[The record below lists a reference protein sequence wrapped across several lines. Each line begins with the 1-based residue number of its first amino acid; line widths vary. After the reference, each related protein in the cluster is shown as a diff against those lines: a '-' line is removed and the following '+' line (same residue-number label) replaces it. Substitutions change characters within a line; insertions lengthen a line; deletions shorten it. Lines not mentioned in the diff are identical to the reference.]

1 MNTPSTSSFR
11 PLVLLGAGGHA
22 KVLASL
28 IQALGRPV
36 AGVCDPALALQGAPV
51 WRGLP
56 VLGDDNALDPFD
68 PSQVELV
75 NGLGQL
81 VGGAARERLFASM
94 SARGFHF
101 PALVHPAAWVDPTAH
116 LATGVQVMAGV
127 VVQADVRIG
136 DNSILN
142 TGARIDHDCVV
153 GEHVHVAPGVT
164 LCGAVHVG
172 ARAFLGAGSTV
183 VQGIR
188 LGDGSVAGAGTTVR
202 HDLEA
207 GQRWLGGPSR
217 SEA

>member
-1 MNTPSTSSFR
+1 MNTPSTSFR

-22 KVLASL
+22 KVLVSL

-36 AGVCDPALALQGAPV
+36 AGVCDPSLARQGATV

-56 VLGDDNALDPFD
+56 VLGGDEALDRFD
-68 PSQVELV
+68 PSEVELV

-81 VGGAARERLFASM
+81 VGGVARERLFASM
-94 SARGFHF
+94 AARGFHF
-101 PALVHPAAWVDPTAH
+101 PALVHPAAWVDPTSR
-116 LATGVQVMAGV
+116 LAEGVQVMAGT

-153 GEHVHVAPGVT
+153 GDHVHVAPGAT
-164 LCGAVHVG
+164 LCGTVHVG

-183 VQGIR
+183 VQGLR
-188 LGDGSVAGAGTTVR
+188 LGEGSVVGAGSTVR

-207 GQRWLGGPSR
+207 GQRWLGGPPR